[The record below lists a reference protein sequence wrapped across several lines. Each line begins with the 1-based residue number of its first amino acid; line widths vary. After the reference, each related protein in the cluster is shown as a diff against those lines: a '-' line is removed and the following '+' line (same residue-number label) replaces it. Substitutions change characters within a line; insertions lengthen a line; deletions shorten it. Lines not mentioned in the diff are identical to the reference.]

1 MVSPLNQRFVGAWEL
16 TSFESCGADGVVARP
31 WGNDPFGLVVWT
43 ESGHM
48 SAQLGP
54 RDPALGPYVAYCGTL
69 EVDDVPAGTLVHHV
83 LGASLPRLLADQVR
97 GFHFVSDDELVLSPP
112 PAADGSRS
120 VLLWRRLANAT
131 RIS

>member
-16 TSFESCGADGVVARP
+16 TSFESCGADGVVAKP
-31 WGNDPFGLVVWT
+31 WGNNPFGLVVWT

-69 EVDDVPAGTLVHHV
+69 EVDDVGEGTLVHHV
-83 LGASLPRLLADQVR
+83 LGASAPRLLSDQIR
-97 GFHFVSDDELVLSPP
+97 GFHFLSDDELVLQPP
-112 PAADGSRS
+112 PGPGGVQS
-120 VLLWRRLANAT
+120 VLRWKRLPVT
-131 RIS
+131 ERIS